1 MSAIDRLLA
10 NAAEYAPVYRE
21 STTTSAPRLAVAVV
35 VCMDARLS
43 PHAMLGLEE
52 GDAHVIRNAGG
63 VVTADTMRSLAAS
76 QHLLGTR
83 SVMVIQHTDCGLS
96 HTTDEEFEEHLRR
109 YTISTPDWELG
120 AFVDLD
126 ESVRKSLALVRSS
139 PFLPHRDDVRG
150 FVFDVETGGLR
161 EVG

>member
-10 NAAEYAPVYRE
+10 HAGRYAEEYRASNA
-21 STTTSAPRLAVAVV
+21 SATPQLAVAII

-43 PHAMLGLEE
+43 PNAMLGIGE

-63 VVTADTMRSLAAS
+63 IVSGDTIRSLAAS

-96 HTTDEEFEEHLRR
+96 HTTDEEFEEQLRK
-109 YTISTPDWELG
+109 YTITSPDWALG
-120 AFVDLD
+120 TFVDLED
-126 ESVRKSLALVRSS
+126 SVRKSIALVRST